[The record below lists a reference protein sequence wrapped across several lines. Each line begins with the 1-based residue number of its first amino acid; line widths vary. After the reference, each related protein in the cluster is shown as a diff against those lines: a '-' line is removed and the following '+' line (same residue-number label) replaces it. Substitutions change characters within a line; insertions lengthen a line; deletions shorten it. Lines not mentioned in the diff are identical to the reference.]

1 MTFEYC
7 QRVTVDAEID
17 IPDIGECA
25 ILART
30 DLGEE
35 YYFLTRSE
43 LGYVDIIEYGP
54 AIPELSVLPANVVYT
69 YDHFEWSTYKIEKR
83 IDKFLNNT
91 KRGITQAQVV
101 EPWEVLQHIQS
112 PAHRLFDASIPDDI
126 EEDVLIEDED
136 AVNDEE

>member
-35 YYFLTRSE
+35 YYLLIKSE
-43 LGYVDIIEYGP
+43 YGFCHVVEYGP
-54 AIPELSVLPANVVYT
+54 AVPDLTVLPANVTYT
-69 YDHFEWSTYKIEKR
+69 YEYYEWSQYKIQKK
-83 IDKFLNNT
+83 IDKFLNNP
-91 KRGITQAQVV
+91 KRGITQAQNI
-101 EPWEVLQHIQS
+101 EPWEALQNIQS
-112 PAHRLFDASIPDDI
+112 PAHKIFDCEKPLFNDED
-126 EEDVLIEDED
+126 EDVLI
-136 AVNDEE
+136 DEE

>member
-7 QRVTVDAEID
+7 QRVLVDAEID

-35 YYFLTRSE
+35 FYLLIRSE
-43 LGYVDIIEYGP
+43 LGFCDVVEYGP
-54 AIPELSVLPANVVYT
+54 SIPDLTALPANVSYT
-69 YDHFEWSTYKIEKR
+69 YDHFEWSQYKLQKR
-83 IDKFLNNT
+83 IDKFLNNP

-101 EPWEVLQHIQS
+101 EPWEVLQHIKS
-112 PAHRLFDASIPDDI
+112 PAHVLFDLEIPQDND
-126 EEDVLIEDED
+126 EDVLIEEED
-136 AVNDEE
+136 AILDEE